1 MGTGKQRTALI
12 AGVAL
17 LSAGNAASAQTVKD
31 AGGNTYNTVA
41 IGTQVWTKENLNY
54 KVAGSFY
61 YKDDSVANAATYGRV
76 YTQFAAKTACPTAWH
91 LPSLAEWTTL
101 ADFLGGSATAGGKM
115 KSAGTANWTP
125 TNTGGDNSS
134 GFSALAGG
142 SYTLGVYAE
151 MGTSTRFWASNDVST
166 TNGMKMQLDGGSTA
180 LTNISTNKASY
191 LYVRCV
197 SDAPAALHGKDSG
210 KGALISAGP
219 SPDHS
224 FVVTAGQGY
233 SVVEIH
239 SVQGR
244 LMKTVAIKSEGGM
257 VDLKEMQNGLYFITV
272 KGSAGSVARKFLK
285 R

>member
-115 KSAGTANWTP
+115 KSAGTAAMPGN
-125 TNTGGDNSS
+125 
-134 GFSALAGG
+134 LA
-142 SYTLGVYAE
+142 
-151 MGTSTRFWASNDVST
+151 ST
-166 TNGMKMQLDGGSTA
+166 TIWCAFCCSSCLMNSTPIIF
-180 LTNISTNKASY
+180 TNASV
-191 LYVRCV
+191 L
-197 SDAPAALHGKDSG
+197 S
-210 KGALISAGP
+210 P
-219 SPDHS
+219 SS
-224 FVVTAGQGY
+224 
-233 SVVEIH
+233 
-239 SVQGR
+239 
-244 LMKTVAIKSEGGM
+244 
-257 VDLKEMQNGLYFITV
+257 
-272 KGSAGSVARKFLK
+272 
-285 R
+285 